1 MNQDKGLSKEEIIQK
16 VVKGEMK
23 LHAIDQFVDTRE
35 AVDIR
40 REAAV
45 RMTGTE
51 LDNVGKFSIDETEAA
66 KRNIENMIG
75 AIQLPLGI
83 AGPVTINGEYA
94 CGNYYLPLATTE
106 GALVASTNRGCSVI
120 SACGGTNVRIFNDGM
135 TRAPVFTV
143 KDVVRA
149 REFVDWVNDP
159 GNFEA
164 MKAKASGTT
173 RFGELL
179 DVMPFVAGNN
189 VYLRFRF
196 DTKDAMG
203 MNMATIASEAICDFI
218 TGQLDV
224 ELVSLSGNVCTDKKP
239 SAINNI
245 LGRGKTVVADVV
257 IPVNVVEQKLK
268 TEPGSMAKVNYK
280 KNLLGSARAGSTG
293 FNAHVA
299 NIVAAMYLA
308 CGQDAAH
315 VVEASSAITSM
326 ELTDK
331 GDLYCS
337 VTLPAIQVGTVGG
350 GTGIATQ
357 RECLEMLGVA
367 GAGETPGTNA
377 KKLAEIIG
385 AAALAGEI
393 SLIGAQAA
401 GHLARAHKKMGR

>member
-16 VVKGEMK
+16 VVKGEIK
-23 LHAIDQFVDTRE
+23 LHAIDKFVDARE

-40 REAAV
+40 REAAA

-51 LDNVGKFSIDETEAA
+51 LDHMGRYSIDEAETV

-75 AIQLPLGI
+75 AIQIPLGI
-83 AGPVTINGEYA
+83 AGPVTINGEYT

-106 GALVASTNRGCSVI
+106 GALVASANRGCSVI
-120 SACGGTNVRIFNDGM
+120 SACDGSNVRIFNDGM

-164 MKAKASGTT
+164 MKAKASETT

-203 MNMATIASEAICDFI
+203 MNMATIASEAICGFL

-245 LGRGKTVVADVV
+245 MGRGKTVVADVV
-257 IPVNVVEQKLK
+257 IPENVVRQKLK
-268 TEPGSMAKVNYK
+268 TEPGFMAKVNYR

-299 NIVAAMYLA
+299 NIIAAMYLA

-326 ELTDK
+326 ELTDE
-331 GDLYCS
+331 GGLYCS

-367 GAGETPGTNA
+367 GAGEPPGTNA
-377 KKLAEIIG
+377 KKLAEIMG

-401 GHLARAHKKMGR
+401 GHLARAHKQMGR

>member
-1 MNQDKGLSKEEIIQK
+1 MNHDKGLSKEEIIQK

-23 LHAIDQFVDTRE
+23 LHAIDQFVDARE

-40 REAAV
+40 REAAE
-45 RMTGTE
+45 RITDTK
-51 LDNVGKFSIDETEAA
+51 LDNVGRFSIDETEAA

-75 AIQLPLGI
+75 AIQIPLGM

-120 SACGGTNVRIFNDGM
+120 SACGGSSVRIFNDGM

-164 MKAKASGTT
+164 MKAKASETT

-189 VYLRFRF
+189 VYLRFSF

-245 LGRGKTVVADVV
+245 LGRGKTVIADVV
-257 IPVNVVEQKLK
+257 IPGSVVEQKLK
-268 TEPGSMAKVNYK
+268 TEPGSMVKVNYK

-299 NIVAAMYLA
+299 NIIAAMYLA

-367 GAGETPGTNA
+367 GAGEPPGTNA

-401 GHLARAHKKMGR
+401 GHLARAHKQMGR